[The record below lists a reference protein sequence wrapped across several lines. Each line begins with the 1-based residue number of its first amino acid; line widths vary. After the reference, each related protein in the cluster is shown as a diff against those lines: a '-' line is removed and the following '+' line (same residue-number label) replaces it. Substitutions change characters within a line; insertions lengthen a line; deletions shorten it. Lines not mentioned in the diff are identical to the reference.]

1 MSSTN
6 HTTNYNLSQF
16 VGADKPA
23 WLADYN
29 GDMGK
34 IDTGIHNAQ
43 TTATGADGKADT
55 NAANIG
61 TLANLTT
68 TDKTS
73 LVAAINEVDSDA
85 GSAYNLASGA
95 AQTANTA
102 DGKVDALAA
111 KFNFVSFND
120 YVPTFTGN
128 GTLHTSR
135 RTLTVAKNSDGSIC
149 KIYGDVQI
157 NNPSNLNTIKISGT
171 GLAPSSDI
179 TIKCC
184 GIVRNLTQGVGA
196 TPSSEDYLH
205 GADLTIKTNGDVL
218 LLPDANSTYY
228 ANGMVEW
235 IFHPVVIFVKDFGD
249 TPTPPEE

>member
-43 TTATGADGKADT
+43 TTATGADGKADA
-55 NAANIG
+55 NATNIG

-68 TDKTS
+68 TAKTS
-73 LVAAINEVDSDA
+73 LVAAVNEVDSNAD
-85 GSAYNLASGA
+85 SAYSLASGA

-102 DGKVDALAA
+102 DGKVNALAS

-120 YVPTFTGN
+120 YTATFTGN
-128 GTLHTSR
+128 GTMHQTR
-135 RTLTVAKNSDGSIC
+135 KNLTVAKNADGSIC
-149 KIYGDVQI
+149 KIYGQIQI
-157 NNPSNLNTIKISGT
+157 NNPSNISSVKITGT
-171 GLAPSSDI
+171 GLAPTSDI

-184 GIVRNLTQGVGA
+184 GIVRYLTDGVGA
-196 TPSSEDYLH
+196 TADSEDYIN
-205 GADLTIKTNGDVL
+205 GCDLVIKTNGDVEI
-218 LLPDANSTYY
+218 LPVMNNTYY
-228 ANGMVEW
+228 SNGMITW

-249 TPTPPEE
+249 TPTPEQ